1 MLGSGCELTRA
12 AYDLFCS
19 GEEMMGHRGLNIN
32 QDEIGELLSTEQVED
47 LQQRYI
53 TTLHSNIAEWMS
65 NSMATDKKV
74 PNEIWTSKSM
84 IK

>member
-1 MLGSGCELTRA
+1 
-12 AYDLFCS
+12 
-19 GEEMMGHRGLNIN
+19 MGHRGLNIN